1 MSEEFD
7 KEAERE
13 KLREKLADEEEK
25 RSATQ
30 HMSEL
35 LLQGAT
41 MTNQHCDNCGDPL
54 FRDNG
59 ETFCPSCA
67 NAEAAQAAGPQRP
80 AESTDADTNRGQ
92 ANAGRNQADADGTA
106 PEIPDDAEVTPL
118 AGDQRGS
125 PQPRA
130 EKTQPRTGTTQP
142 RTERARTQSRTGATD
157 RPHSD
162 TDRPQPP
169 TGDAVGDPRAELQ
182 RAVTETARNASAA
195 TDPNTAR
202 AWLEAAKS
210 AAEALA
216 ALER

>member
-13 KLREKLADEEEK
+13 KLREKYADDEES

-30 HMSEL
+30 RMSEL

-59 ETFCPSCA
+59 ETFCPTCASGEAPEEQQPSGDAADGAQSQPGTEATGAQLDQRPTGTAA
-67 NAEAAQAAGPQRP
+67 NADARNRP
-80 AESTDADTNRGQ
+80 AGAEQ
-92 ANAGRNQADADGTA
+92 TA
-106 PEIPDDAEVTPL
+106 PQLPDEAEVTPL
-118 AGDQRGS
+118 AGDQHAA
-125 PQPRA
+125 PQPP
-130 EKTQPRTGTTQP
+130 ETQPRTGT
-142 RTERARTQSRTGATD
+142 
-157 RPHSD
+157 
-162 TDRPQPP
+162 PQPP
-169 TGDAVGDPRAELQ
+169 AGDDATGDPRAELR
-182 RAVTETARNASAA
+182 RAVTETARKASAA

-202 AWLEAAKS
+202 AWLEASKE
-210 AAEALA
+210 AAEALS